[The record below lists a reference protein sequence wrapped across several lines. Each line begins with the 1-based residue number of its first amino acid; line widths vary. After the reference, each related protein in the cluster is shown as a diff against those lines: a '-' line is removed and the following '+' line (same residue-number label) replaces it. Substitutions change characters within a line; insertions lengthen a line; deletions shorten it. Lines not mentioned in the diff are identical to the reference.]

1 MQAAGT
7 SFAVIGAGGLGGPV
21 AYALAAAGARRLV
34 LCDDDVVELSNLQR
48 QIHFT
53 TRDVGRRKVE
63 ALADELV
70 RRGFPAAR
78 IDAVPARF
86 DEGSAARVLD
96 GVDVA
101 VEGTDD
107 PATKFALNDVAV
119 ARRLPFAIGA
129 VERYSGQ
136 VWSAL
141 PGRTA
146 CYRCLFEAPPDDAA
160 SCADAGVLGAAV
172 GAIGG
177 LLAARA
183 LLLATG
189 DATCAGE
196 LVVVDDLSGGSPP
209 RRVRYNRRPD
219 CTACRS

>member
-1 MQAAGT
+1 VLVDPDRIDAKNLNRIT
-7 SFAVIGAGGLGGPV
+7 FA
-21 AYALAAAGARRLV
+21 RT
-34 LCDDDVVELSNLQR
+34 C
-48 QIHFT
+48 
-53 TRDVGRRKVE
+53 DVGRRKVE

-86 DEGSAARVLD
+86 DERSAARVLD